1 MRNYNKES
9 IRVSL
14 RRRIYIFVSLYSF
27 CDLLSTTYEYKPHIL
42 IFGYMTYRPKCS
54 DHRIRSL
61 FFFMYQLSPPLQ
73 HLLQINPISYFLH
86 IPEIVPTIS
95 KVASNSFKDKIS
107 KRPHSLTHIFT
118 QSQMKFIRLPRSF
131 SGVNYYVMR
140 SQHRGVSKIAKKVLF
155 FWGRI

>member
-9 IRVSL
+9 LRVSL

-54 DHRIRSL
+54 DHRIRNF

-73 HLLQINPISYFLH
+73 HLLQINPSSYFLH

-107 KRPHSLTHIFT
+107 KRPQFETHC
-118 QSQMKFIRLPRSF
+118 QSKPNEIYDYQGPLR
-131 SGVNYYVMR
+131 
-140 SQHRGVSKIAKKVLF
+140 A
-155 FWGRI
+155 